1 LFPGGKGRHLTDA
14 ELIKQKWV
22 LEDVK
27 AQEEVEKERKRVAK
41 ED

>member
-14 ELIKQKWV
+14 ELIQQKWE
-22 LEDVK
+22 LEDAK